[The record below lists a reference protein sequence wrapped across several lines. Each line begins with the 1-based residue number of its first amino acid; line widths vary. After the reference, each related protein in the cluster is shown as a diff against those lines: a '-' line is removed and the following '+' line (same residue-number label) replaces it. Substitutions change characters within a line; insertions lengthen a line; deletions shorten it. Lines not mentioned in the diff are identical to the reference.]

1 MTIDKKP
8 DREVRARSKTL
19 RKNDPSTVPPL
30 TLSDDELYARV
41 ARKAYDLYQQRGEE
55 FGHDLDDWL
64 TAERLVK
71 DELLHRPKSGEPAL
85 EEL

>member
-8 DREVRARSKTL
+8 NQEVRATNKTL

-30 TLSDDELYARV
+30 ILSDDELYTRV
-41 ARKAYDLYQQRGEE
+41 AQKAYELYQQRGEE
-55 FGHDLDDWL
+55 PSRDLDDWL

-71 DELLHRPKSGEPAL
+71 DELLHGPKPEELPL
-85 EEL
+85 EEI